1 MQVHAQSVS
10 LTLYFLLWHLKNE
23 RERKEILPLYNVS
36 RKKLKWIVLVCCWCA
51 QVCWGEGKISP
62 FRRLVVSLR
71 TTTFSNV
78 LVVGLVGWL
87 CVMLL
92 KFLFA
97 VNIKCLRNNE
107 NKSSAQFTCSHIN
120 RWRERGHHLAHTRRR
135 SVFTGSRTGYLI
147 MAFYSIEH
155 THFKI
160 ELMCVTEKERSA

>member
-1 MQVHAQSVS
+1 MNRFGVLLMRTSV
-10 LTLYFLLWHLKNE
+10 L
-23 RERKEILPLYNVS
+23 
-36 RKKLKWIVLVCCWCA
+36 
-51 QVCWGEGKISP
+51 GEGKISP

>member
-36 RKKLKWIVLVCCWCA
+36 RRKKWNESFWCA
-51 QVCWGEGKISP
+51 ADAHKFAEVKEKFHHFVDLS
-62 FRRLVVSLR
+62 SLFGR
-71 TTTFSNV
+71 PLFSMF
-78 LVVGLVGWL
+78 LLLVGCL
-87 CVMLL
+87 CVRLL

-120 RWRERGHHLAHTRRR
+120 RLRERGHHLAHTRRR